1 MLRVGT
7 ISLRNA
13 DSGHEP
19 PQERPDCRCQFKRR
33 HFRVDVDS
41 GPGSEES
48 PSIDYLVAAL
58 RGVIKEHGA
67 YGGDVERQ

>member
-1 MLRVGT
+1 VTVTPEAGT
-7 ISLRNA
+7 TIGLFRILYQSSSRA
-13 DSGHEP
+13 
-19 PQERPDCRCQFKRR
+19 FKSR

-41 GPGSEES
+41 GPESEI

-58 RGVIKEHGA
+58 RSVIKEHGA